1 MGLSWKKAKRTAII
15 CQMLKDQ
22 FNQRKNAAAASPLVV
37 ETGFPTSL
45 VDLIVNHRDRF
56 KKPSPSARFNNK
68 SSPPQPSA
76 GDPILLPLPPS
87 LAPPSPSET
96 PIATSGTRE
105 NEGLAI
111 GGQDGEANSN
121 KVLSGVLSM
130 FLLVGLALGAKKF
143 AVGITLSAFLLVIL
157 DYLARNMFQ
166 YEIPAIFTKSRENL
180 RLMMIVAHRFIISRR
195 ASKLEEEV
203 AVLDDGDDGMNDP
216 TDEIHEIVEDEA
228 NKDPSLDDRCA
239 MGDLIEEDHGE
250 GPQPKRGKSRRAKIR
265 SKMKKL
271 FPSKKTARKDSKLE
285 KKNVTGEVKPPPT
298 RRKETELECDD
309 EEAKDAPFSPQGVET
324 RESSGYL
331 LLILVMV
338 ALAGVVMGGRI
349 YALFF
354 TLTCC
359 FLSKPIEARATRR
372 GLIKAKKIS

>member
-15 CQMLKDQ
+15 CQMLKDH
-22 FNQRKNAAAASPLVV
+22 FNHQKAAASPLVV

-68 SSPPQPSA
+68 ISPPPSSA

-87 LAPPSPSET
+87 QAPPSPSGAS
-96 PIATSGTRE
+96 IATTGTRE
-105 NEGLAI
+105 SDDPAI

-121 KVLSGVLSM
+121 KVLSGVLTM
-130 FLLVGLALGAKKF
+130 VVLAGLALGAKKF

-157 DYLARNMFQ
+157 DYLSRNVFR
-166 YEIPAIFTKSRENL
+166 YETPAIFTKSRENL
-180 RLMMIVAHRFIISRR
+180 RLMMIEAHRFTISRR
-195 ASKLEEEV
+195 VTKLDEEV
-203 AVLDDGDDGMNDP
+203 AVLDEGYDEMNDP
-216 TDEIHEIVEDEA
+216 MDETHEIVGDEA
-228 NKDPSLDDRCA
+228 IKDPSLDQRCA

-285 KKNVTGEVKPPPT
+285 MKNLTGEVKPPPT
-298 RRKETELECDD
+298 RRKEAELECDD
-309 EEAKDAPFSPQGVET
+309 EEAKDAAFSPQGVET

-338 ALAGVVMGGRI
+338 AFAGVVMGGRI

-359 FLSKPIEARATRR
+359 FLSKPIEARASRR
-372 GLIKAKKIS
+372 GWFN